1 MTATGA
7 SASIRILT
15 VDDHP
20 MLREGIAA
28 VIESQPDMQI
38 VGEASNGVEAV
49 KRFTELRP
57 DVTLMDLQMPEMNG
71 IEALRAIREKH
82 PDARVVML
90 TTYAGDAQA
99 LAALK
104 SGAAG
109 YLLKNALRRELL
121 DTIRSVHAGRRHVT
135 AEVASEVA
143 LHAAEERL
151 SDREIDVLTAVAA
164 GKSNKQV
171 ARELSV
177 SEDTVK
183 GHLKTIFSK
192 LGVTDRTQAVMLAMR
207 RGIITP

>member
-1 MTATGA
+1 MTATGMRA
-7 SASIRILT
+7 AIRILT

-28 VIESQPDMQI
+28 VIEGQPDMQI
-38 VGEASNGVEAV
+38 VGEASNGTEAIE
-49 KRFTELRP
+49 RFGELRP

-71 IEALRAIREKH
+71 IDALKTIRAKY
-82 PDARVVML
+82 PDARVIML
-90 TTYAGDAQA
+90 TTYKGDAQA

-109 YLLKNALRRELL
+109 YLLKNTLRRELL
-121 DTIRSVHAGRRHVT
+121 DTIRTVHAGRRHVT
-135 AEVASEVA
+135 PEVATEVA

-151 SDREIDVLTAVAA
+151 SDREIDVLTAVAS

-183 GHLKTIFSK
+183 GHLKIIFTK
-192 LGVTDRTQAVMLAMR
+192 LGVTDRTQAVTLALR
-207 RGIITP
+207 RGIIAP